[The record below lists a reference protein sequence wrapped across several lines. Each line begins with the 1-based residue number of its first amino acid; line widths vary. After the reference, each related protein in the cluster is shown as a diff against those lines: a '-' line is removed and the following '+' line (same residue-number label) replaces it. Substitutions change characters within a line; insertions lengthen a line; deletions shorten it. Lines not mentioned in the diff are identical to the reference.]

1 MNEIIKELALQAGA
15 HISTRN
21 LMSNPPQHIE
31 TMELW
36 DDRIEKFADLIV
48 RECIGVI
55 ENKMPDFTCKEDYE
69 NLIRKAGRM
78 DAIDEI
84 KEHFGVE
91 E

>member
-1 MNEIIKELALQAGA
+1 MMNERIKELAKEVAA
-15 HISTRN
+15 
-21 LMSNPPQHIE
+21 IE
-31 TMELW
+31 GWGPEVWQTTFT
-36 DDRIEKFADLIV
+36 EKLSELIV
-48 RECIGVI
+48 QKCISVI